1 MELTPPMT
9 EDQRASLIDAAQ
21 QRYAR
26 WLALGSRFGL
36 ALLVLSFVA
45 YLAGW
50 LTPLVPLEQLPT
62 LWNQPVA
69 QYLQATGQPTGWGW
83 LARVQHG
90 DVLNLVGIALLAS
103 CSLPCLL
110 AVLPLYGRARDR
122 AFVAIC
128 VLEVV
133 VLLFAASGIIG
144 GGH

>member
-1 MELTPPMT
+1 MPHAQE
-9 EDQRASLIDAAQ
+9 SLVDAAQ

-26 WLALGSRFGL
+26 WLAIGSRLGL
-36 ALLVLSFVA
+36 AVLVASFVA

-50 LTPLVPLEQLPT
+50 IAPLVPPDQLPT
-62 LWNQPVA
+62 LWNRPVA
-69 QYLQATGQPTGWGW
+69 QYLHATGQSTGWGW
-83 LARVQHG
+83 LAQVQRG

-110 AVLPLYGRARDR
+110 AVLPLYARARDR

-133 VLLFAASGIIG
+133 VLVFAASGIIG
-144 GGH
+144 SGH

>member
-1 MELTPPMT
+1 MT
-9 EDQRASLIDAAQ
+9 DVQKTLVDAAQ

-26 WLALGSRFGL
+26 WLAFGSRLGL
-36 ALLVLSFVA
+36 AVLVGSFVA

-50 LTPLVPLEQLPT
+50 IVPLVPLKQLPT

-83 LARVQHG
+83 LALVQHG
-90 DVLNLVGIALLAS
+90 DVLNLVGIGLLAS

-110 AVLPLYGRARDR
+110 AVLPLYARARDR

-133 VLLFAASGIIG
+133 VLVFAASGIIG
-144 GGH
+144 SGH

>member
-1 MELTPPMT
+1 MSSTLPPSLND
-9 EDQRASLIDAAQ
+9 EAQR
-21 QRYAR
+21 RYAR
-26 WLALGSRFGL
+26 WLALGSRAGL

-50 LTPLVPLEQLPT
+50 IPPLVPLDVLPQR
-62 LWNQPVA
+62 WNQPVRA
-69 QYLQATGQPTGWGW
+69 YLQATGQASGWGW
-83 LARVQHG
+83 LAQAGHG

-110 AVLPLYGRARDR
+110 AVLPCYRRAGDR

-128 VLEVV
+128 LLEVG
-133 VLLFAASGIIG
+133 VLAFAASGIVG